1 MVLPTIASI
10 AGIAI
15 VWVTGERCDM
25 GDKPSALAAMQRGG
39 DADLDPKLVGSVGL
53 RLAAITVTY
62 IIVFIIIS
70 SVILFVSREDFE
82 IGLADNDAEEAIV

>member
-1 MVLPTIASI
+1 MVLPTIGSI

-15 VWVTGERCDM
+15 VWVTGERRDM

-53 RLAAITVTY
+53 GFGYNLASCHNRNVHHSFYNNFFRNTVR
-62 IIVFIIIS
+62 I
-70 SVILFVSREDFE
+70 
-82 IGLADNDAEEAIV
+82 A